1 MEWMDECKVVSAQ
14 STSSRSSISS
24 YIVMMDG
31 MMMILYDYDY
41 GYDSTH

>member
-1 MEWMDECKVVSAQ
+1 MNSAQ
-14 STSSRSSISS
+14 SSSSISS

-41 GYDSTH
+41 DDDTV